1 MSQMSEKVLS
11 FESGEKKEKRER
23 KINVFALLL
32 VFLVIATI
40 ITHIMPAGEYTRIQK
55 NGYTTVNPN
64 SFKWIASAPVGFF
77 DMLKAIPTGMVE
89 AANIIFFVLI
99 IGGFFG
105 VLKASGTVEAL
116 VSTMAKKLANREKLM
131 IPIIMLFFALGGSL
145 MGMAEETLA
154 YVPLFIPLA
163 LAIGFDT
170 ITGTAMVL
178 VGASVGFTTAIMNP
192 FTVGLAQGIAGLPM
206 YSGMGFRLVL
216 FVVIYLIAV
225 TFVYRHAMK
234 VKKNPSMGIFGKFE
248 TSRSDTLLKAKVEL
262 TTRHNWILT
271 AFFINYVIL
280 VFGVIKYKWYITEI
294 ASLFII
300 LTIVI
305 AILGKISIDDTVES
319 FTQGSASLIS
329 GALII
334 GVSRAILVVLNQGH
348 IIDPLLHQVSEGMK
362 HIPAFLSVVGM
373 YNFQAAIHF
382 ILASGSGHAMLTM
395 PIMAPLADLLHITRQ
410 TAVLSFSFA
419 DGIGNIIFPTGG
431 TLMAGLAI
439 AGISWTKWA
448 KWILPLILIE
458 YLIGF
463 IAVIIAH
470 AIGYGPS

>member
-1 MSQMSEKVLS
+1 MSQMSEKVIS
-11 FESGEKKEKRER
+11 VKSGEKKVKREW

-32 VFLVIATI
+32 VFLVIATF
-40 ITHIMPAGEYTRIQK
+40 ITHIVPAGEYAQIEK
-55 NGYTTVNPN
+55 NGHTTVIPN
-64 SFKWIASAPVGFF
+64 SFKWIASAPLGFF
-77 DMLKAIPTGMVE
+77 DMVKAIPTGMVE

-116 VSTMAKKLANREKLM
+116 VSTMAKNLANREKLM
-131 IPIIMLFFALGGSL
+131 IPIIMLFFGLGGSL

-163 LAIGFDT
+163 LALGFDT

-178 VGASVGFTTAIMNP
+178 IGASVGFTTAIMNP
-192 FTVGLAQGIAGLPM
+192 FTVGMAQGIAGLPM

-216 FVVIYLIAV
+216 FVILYLIAV

-234 VKKNPSMGIFGKFE
+234 VKRNPSTGVFGKFN
-248 TSRSDTLLKAKVEL
+248 THKSDTLLTAKVEL
-262 TTRHNWILT
+262 TTRHKWILT
-271 AFFINYVIL
+271 AFFINYVVL
-280 VFGVIKYKWYITEI
+280 VFGVIKYEWYITEI

-305 AILGKISIDDTVES
+305 AILGKISIEDTVES
-319 FTQGSASLIS
+319 FTQGSASLVS

-362 HIPAFLSVVGM
+362 HIPPFLSVVGM

-382 ILASGSGHAMLTM
+382 ILSSGSGHAMLTM

-458 YLIGF
+458 YTIGL

-470 AIGYGPS
+470 FINYGPF

>member
-1 MSQMSEKVLS
+1 MSQMSEKVIS
-11 FESGEKKEKRER
+11 VGSGEKKEKREW

-32 VFLVIATI
+32 VFLVIATF
-40 ITHIMPAGEYTRIQK
+40 ITHIMPAGEYAHIEK
-55 NGYTTVNPN
+55 NGHTTVNPN
-64 SFKWIASAPVGFF
+64 SFRWIASAPLGFF
-77 DMLKAIPTGMVE
+77 DMVKAIPTGMVE

-116 VSTMAKKLANREKLM
+116 VSTMAKNLANREKLM

-145 MGMAEETLA
+145 MGMAEESLA

-163 LAIGFDT
+163 LALGFDT

-192 FTVGLAQGIAGLPM
+192 FTVGMAQGIAGLPM
-206 YSGMGFRLVL
+206 YSGMGFRLIL
-216 FVVIYLIAV
+216 FVVMYLIAV

-234 VKKNPSMGIFGKFE
+234 VKRNPSIGIFGKFD
-248 TSRSDTLLKAKVEL
+248 TNKSDTLLTAKVEL
-262 TTRHNWILT
+262 TTRHKWILT
-271 AFFINYVIL
+271 AFFINYIIL
-280 VFGVIKYKWYITEI
+280 VFGVIKFEWYITEI

-300 LTIVI
+300 LTIII
-305 AILGKISIDDTVES
+305 AILGKISIEDTVES
-319 FTQGSASLIS
+319 FTQGSASLVS

-362 HIPAFLSVVGM
+362 HIPTFLSVVGM
-373 YNFQAAIHF
+373 FNFQAAIHF
-382 ILASGSGHAMLTM
+382 VLASGSGHAMLTM
-395 PIMAPLADLLHITRQ
+395 PIMAPLSDLLHITRQ

-458 YLIGF
+458 YAIGS

-470 AIGYGPS
+470 LIGYGPF